1 MRKYEV
7 VLLLFVSI
15 LLLAACSES
24 AASDTTTDEEIN
36 IEQMVHEY
44 SVGTFENV
52 QAAITYNELIITDEN
67 EEETI
72 YPLPEDKF
80 FVSIAPF
87 ETVTHPCEIHSLT
100 GCQGEMVE
108 ETFMVEILDSEGN
121 LVMEENL
128 QTMKN
133 GFIDLW
139 LPRNKEY
146 QVRMTQD
153 GKSAEQI
160 ISTADGAQTC
170 ITTMQLKEINKEA

>member
-24 AASDTTTDEEIN
+24 TADTTTDEEIN

-44 SVGTFENV
+44 SVGTFEDV
-52 QAAITYNELIITDEN
+52 QAAITSDELIITDEN
-67 EEETI
+67 DVETT

-108 ETFMVEILDSEGN
+108 ETFMVEVIDSEGN
-121 LVMEENL
+121 LVMEEKL
-128 QTMKN
+128 QTMEN

-139 LPRNKEY
+139 LPRHEDY
-146 QVRMTQD
+146 QVRMTHD
-153 GKSAEQI
+153 GKTAEGI

-170 ITTMQLKEINKEA
+170 ITTMQLKEINKDA